1 MTSNSLIYI
10 DGKLVDREHARIS
23 VFDHGLLYGDGVFEG
38 IRAYGGRVFRLD
50 EHLRRLYHSARAITL
65 FIPITMDEMRR
76 AVLRTLRHNKLT
88 DAYIRLIVT
97 RGIGD
102 LGLDPRKCPK
112 PCVIIIA
119 GRITLY
125 PPALYAKG
133 MDLVTVPTK
142 RNIPEALNPCIKSL
156 NYLNNIMAKIEATR
170 ADAPEAIML
179 NKDGYVAE
187 CTGDNIFIASNGKLV
202 TPPCWAGALNGI
214 TRAAVI
220 ELARKKL
227 GVQTVEDLFTPYN
240 VYTADE
246 VFLTGTA
253 AEVIPVTRVD
263 DRVIGA
269 GKPGPLTRKLI
280 GEFRAL
286 TKREGVKI

>member
-1 MTSNSLIYI
+1 M
-10 DGKLVDREHARIS
+10 
-23 VFDHGLLYGDGVFEG
+23 
-38 IRAYGGRVFRLD
+38 
-50 EHLRRLYHSARAITL
+50 
-65 FIPITMDEMRR
+65 
-76 AVLRTLRHNKLT
+76 
-88 DAYIRLIVT
+88 
-97 RGIGD
+97 
-102 LGLDPRKCPK
+102 
-112 PCVIIIA
+112 
-119 GRITLY
+119 
-125 PPALYAKG
+125 
-133 MDLVTVPTK
+133 
-142 RNIPEALNPCIKSL
+142 
-156 NYLNNIMAKIEATR
+156 
-170 ADAPEAIML
+170 
-179 NKDGYVAE
+179 
-187 CTGDNIFIASNGKLV
+187 

-227 GVQTVEDLFTPYN
+227 GVLTVEDLFTPYN